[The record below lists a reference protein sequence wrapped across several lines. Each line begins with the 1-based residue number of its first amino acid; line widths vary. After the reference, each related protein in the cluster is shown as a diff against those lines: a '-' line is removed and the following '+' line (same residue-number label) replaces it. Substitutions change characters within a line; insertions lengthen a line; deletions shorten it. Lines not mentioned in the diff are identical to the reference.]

1 MTLLHRESWKALG
14 DLDQDVAK
22 EQYLECV
29 QDLFEE
35 FDVRGLKTWRSSLL
49 SPSKVESKSLS
60 LRDHTSTAGTV
71 SMPEVN
77 LYVSLSIQI
86 RGMAMV

>member
-60 LRDHTSTAGTV
+60 LRDHISTAGTV